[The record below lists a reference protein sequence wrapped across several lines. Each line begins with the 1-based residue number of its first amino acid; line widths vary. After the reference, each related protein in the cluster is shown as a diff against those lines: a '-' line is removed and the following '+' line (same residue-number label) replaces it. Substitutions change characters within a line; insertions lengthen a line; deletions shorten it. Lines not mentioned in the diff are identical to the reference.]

1 MKHILSVLI
10 ALCLAGGG
18 ALHAQQAEK
27 AKSIL
32 DQAAANYKKSQG
44 ISIQFEGTQP
54 GTLLLQGDC
63 FYLNCGGV
71 ESWFDGKT
79 QWSYMQQNNEV
90 TISSPTPEE
99 LEAINPYAIINSY
112 NTRFRYG
119 YKGEENINGNKTYHL
134 ALAPKQKGDIKVISL
149 WLSKN
154 YSPVRIIIKD
164 HDGNAQTFNIRS
176 YTTQSKQPESAF
188 RFDTKKHPKAEVV
201 DMR

>member
-10 ALCLAGGG
+10 GLCLACGGT
-18 ALHAQQAEK
+18 LHAQQAEK

-99 LEAINPYAIINSY
+99 LE
-112 NTRFRYG
+112 TLQG
-119 YKGEENINGNKTYHL
+119 
-134 ALAPKQKGDIKVISL
+134 
-149 WLSKN
+149 
-154 YSPVRIIIKD
+154 
-164 HDGNAQTFNIRS
+164 
-176 YTTQSKQPESAF
+176 
-188 RFDTKKHPKAEVV
+188 
-201 DMR
+201 

>member
-1 MKHILSVLI
+1 
-10 ALCLAGGG
+10 
-18 ALHAQQAEK
+18 
-27 AKSIL
+27 
-32 DQAAANYKKSQG
+32 
-44 ISIQFEGTQP
+44 
-54 GTLLLQGDC
+54 
-63 FYLNCGGV
+63 
-71 ESWFDGKT
+71 
-79 QWSYMQQNNEV
+79 MQQNNEV

-112 NTRFRYG
+112 KTRFRYG

-176 YTTQSKQPESAF
+176 YTPQSKQPESAF
-188 RFDTKKHPKAEVV
+188 RFDTQKHPKAEVV